1 MALKIDKVLEQQ
13 KRNVLNGINPGVQI
27 DLETSSPSS
36 WTTNVK
42 ATASLD
48 DFITEAANSIANSL
62 ESKKDDIF
70 SDEFDFWKSFI

>member
-13 KRNVLNGINPGVQI
+13 KRNVLNGVNPGVQI
-27 DLETSSPSS
+27 DLETSSPNS

-42 ATASLD
+42 ATAYLD

-62 ESKKDDIF
+62 ESKEDDVF
-70 SDEFDFWKSFI
+70 NDDFDFWKDFI